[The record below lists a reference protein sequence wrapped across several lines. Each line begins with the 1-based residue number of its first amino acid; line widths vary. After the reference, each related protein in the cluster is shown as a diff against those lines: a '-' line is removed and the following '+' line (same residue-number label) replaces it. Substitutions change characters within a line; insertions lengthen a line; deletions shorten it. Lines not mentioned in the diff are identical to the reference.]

1 MKNLKNWDNK
11 TWLSSK
17 NYILCLTYFLEK
29 IIKFDDKIKILDIGC
44 GRGKV
49 ISILSKKYKIEKL
62 PLGVD
67 VVKHKDTAKRI
78 RFIKTDA
85 LKYLRLTKEKFDLIL
100 FKQSIHF
107 FKIKE
112 IKKLLMFSK
121 NNLNPKGRIII
132 LSLHPKQNYW
142 PIFKFFKSKLV
153 QSLKRDAIILKI
165 IKSNFKK
172 YKVNYFN
179 FKVRTTRNT
188 YLQMIK
194 NRFTSCLLNLSIK
207 ELKVGMDEIKN
218 KYKKKLIFF
227 DKLICISYEKK

>member
-29 IIKFDDKIKILDIGC
+29 IIKFNDKIKILDIGC

>member
-1 MKNLKNWDNK
+1 
-11 TWLSSK
+11 
-17 NYILCLTYFLEK
+17 
-29 IIKFDDKIKILDIGC
+29 
-44 GRGKV
+44 
-49 ISILSKKYKIEKL
+49 
-62 PLGVD
+62 
-67 VVKHKDTAKRI
+67 
-78 RFIKTDA
+78 
-85 LKYLRLTKEKFDLIL
+85 
-100 FKQSIHF
+100 
-107 FKIKE
+107 
-112 IKKLLMFSK
+112 MFSK